1 MNPVEVAL
9 NDLHAALSRFVA
21 LLEQES
27 QCLRDLQAED
37 LASVV
42 ADKTQHAEYIN
53 TAWNS
58 LMLATGV
65 KTDQAGELDA
75 AMAADTGL
83 EKKWQNIKQLV
94 QQVGRLNQG
103 NSTLIEAQLRRT
115 RQALDVLQ
123 HAADRGTLYGANGLM
138 LDNFQHLHTLDKA

>member
-94 QQVGRLNQG
+94 QQVAMRPYRVRGRR
-103 NSTLIEAQLRRT
+103 STLPRIHSPPT
-115 RQALDVLQ
+115 RWW
-123 HAADRGTLYGANGLM
+123 
-138 LDNFQHLHTLDKA
+138 